1 MVLDTMTLEE
11 LIREIKTDFS
21 EVKGRWKNYV
31 QKFRRTAQKRTMFP
45 WLWEANIKTR
55 RFNEWYISFY
65 AESKKEVG
73 ILNPTFTML
82 FKYKGQLLA
91 GAVTNDVVL
100 IFTGH
105 FFDRYKERFFK
116 IHKDSRPV
124 TNREIMKVFFL
135 FNSNYCFYSKEKE
148 ENIRGY
154 CSDGMLLGDWIGEE
168 GGFVKTF
175 ISRQEMKINQF
186 VEYFEFFKMWIIE
199 DMFKSRKGFE
209 LKNSLTEYIPDTYFE
224 YGEWDKFLFERD
236 NLRLIKAAEES
247 QEIYMKNREEYRRC
261 FQLIDAVNLNM
272 FEKRKHI

>member
-1 MVLDTMTLEE
+1 MEE
-11 LIREIKTDFS
+11 LRTEIQENSSK
-21 EVKGRWKNYV
+21 KGQCSRGCG
-31 QKFRRTAQKRTMFP
+31 KR
-45 WLWEANIKTR
+45 
-55 RFNEWYISFY
+55 ISRHEDSTNGTFLFY

-82 FKYKGQLLA
+82 FKYKGQLLV

-148 ENIRGY
+148 ENVRGY
-154 CSDGMLLGDWIGEE
+154 CYDGMLLGDWIGEE

-175 ISRQEMKINQF
+175 ISRQEMKMNQF
-186 VEYFEFFKMWIIE
+186 VEYFEFF
-199 DMFKSRKGFE
+199 
-209 LKNSLTEYIPDTYFE
+209 
-224 YGEWDKFLFERD
+224 
-236 NLRLIKAAEES
+236 LRCGL
-247 QEIYMKNREEYRRC
+247 
-261 FQLIDAVNLNM
+261 
-272 FEKRKHI
+272 

>member
-31 QKFRRTAQKRTMFP
+31 RKFRKTAQKRTMFP

-82 FKYKGQLLA
+82 FKYKGQLLV

-105 FFDRYKERFFK
+105 FFDRYITSGLPIIAIKVSKSSWVSLR
-116 IHKDSRPV
+116 IASRSV
-124 TNREIMKVFFL
+124 SCMFSRL
-135 FNSNYCFYSKEKE
+135 F
-148 ENIRGY
+148 
-154 CSDGMLLGDWIGEE
+154 IG
-168 GGFVKTF
+168 
-175 ISRQEMKINQF
+175 
-186 VEYFEFFKMWIIE
+186 
-199 DMFKSRKGFE
+199 
-209 LKNSLTEYIPDTYFE
+209 
-224 YGEWDKFLFERD
+224 
-236 NLRLIKAAEES
+236 
-247 QEIYMKNREEYRRC
+247 
-261 FQLIDAVNLNM
+261 
-272 FEKRKHI
+272 

>member
-1 MVLDTMTLEE
+1 MEE
-11 LIREIKTDFS
+11 LRTEIQENSSKKDNVPVVVGS
-21 EVKGRWKNYV
+21 EYQDTKIQR
-31 QKFRRTAQKRTMFP
+31 
-45 WLWEANIKTR
+45 
-55 RFNEWYISFY
+55 WYISFY

-82 FKYKGQLLA
+82 FKYKGQLLV

-148 ENIRGY
+148 ENVRGY
-154 CSDGMLLGDWIGEE
+154 CYDGMLLGDWIGEE

-175 ISRQEMKINQF
+175 ISRQEMKMNQF
-186 VEYFEFFKMWIIE
+186 VEYFEFF
-199 DMFKSRKGFE
+199 
-209 LKNSLTEYIPDTYFE
+209 
-224 YGEWDKFLFERD
+224 
-236 NLRLIKAAEES
+236 
-247 QEIYMKNREEYRRC
+247 
-261 FQLIDAVNLNM
+261 
-272 FEKRKHI
+272 

>member
-31 QKFRRTAQKRTMFP
+31 RKFRKTAQKRTMFP

-82 FKYKGQLLA
+82 FKYKGQLLV

-148 ENIRGY
+148 GTTFTVRKATAAIRRLQKLR
-154 CSDGMLLGDWIGEE
+154 MQFL
-168 GGFVKTF
+168 TQ
-175 ISRQEMKINQF
+175 IS
-186 VEYFEFFKMWIIE
+186 
-199 DMFKSRKGFE
+199 
-209 LKNSLTEYIPDTYFE
+209 P
-224 YGEWDKFLFERD
+224 
-236 NLRLIKAAEES
+236 
-247 QEIYMKNREEYRRC
+247 
-261 FQLIDAVNLNM
+261 
-272 FEKRKHI
+272 